1 MASKVSL
8 SDKHMT
14 QGNVWISRLLTK
26 RRKCPKIRTMRYE
39 TRAPEDLGAAVAEFR
54 AIRGLT
60 QAELAERTGLHRTY
74 LSGVES
80 GVVPEYVRR
89 YFTLLHSL
97 GLKLEISER

>member
-1 MASKVSL
+1 MK
-8 SDKHMT
+8 
-14 QGNVWISRLLTK
+14 
-26 RRKCPKIRTMRYE
+26 YE

-54 AIRGLT
+54 AVRGLT

-89 YFTLLHSL
+89 YFTLLHAL
-97 GLKLEISER
+97 GLRLEISER

>member
-1 MASKVSL
+1 MK
-8 SDKHMT
+8 
-14 QGNVWISRLLTK
+14 
-26 RRKCPKIRTMRYE
+26 YE

-54 AIRGLT
+54 AVRGLT

-89 YFTLLHSL
+89 YFTLLHEAAEKGRTSVSVH
-97 GLKLEISER
+97 GVVP